1 LDAGDY
7 LDSVPFLRYLIAGK
21 LQRDFLLPLNGKPS
35 LDISGGSLIYS
46 AVGLRIW
53 DQGIGLISRAG
64 EDYPKEW
71 LQKFEQH
78 GFDCRG
84 IKILSDALDM
94 RSFAAYTE
102 EGETREVDNP
112 VAHFSRLGIQFPK
125 SLLGYSAT
133 TRSIDSRVQPSEFT
147 IRASDFPPYYLDAT
161 AAHIAPLDFLSQSL
175 LPSLFRQGHITTL
188 TMDPSAGSMN
198 PTFRDDLSAMLR
210 GVNVF
215 LCSEE
220 KLRNLYQG
228 ISEDLWTMIEMVA
241 AYDCEV
247 VVVKRGSRGQVVYDR
262 ARRQR
267 WLIPAYPATVV
278 DPTGAGDAFS
288 GGFLAG
294 FRQTYDPLEAALRG
308 NISASLVIEGSGP
321 FYALDTLPNLPNLRL
336 EKLRDMVSKV

>member
-1 LDAGDY
+1 M
-7 LDSVPFLRYLIAGK
+7 DSAPFLRYLIAGK
-21 LQRDFLLPLNGKPS
+21 LQRDYLLPLNGKPS
-35 LDISGGSLIYS
+35 LDVAGGSLIYS

-53 DQGIGLISRAG
+53 DQGIGLIARVG

-71 LQKFEQH
+71 LEKFEQH

-84 IKILSDALDM
+84 IKILPDALDV
-94 RSFAAYTE
+94 RYFAAYTE
-102 EGETREVDNP
+102 TDSREVDNP
-112 VAHFSRLGIQFPK
+112 VAHFSRLGLPFPK
-125 SLLGYSAT
+125 AMLGYSAAN
-133 TRSIDSRVQPSEFT
+133 RSIDSRVQPSELT
-147 IRASDFPPYYLDAT
+147 IRANDFPPDYLDAT
-161 AAHIAPLDFLSQSL
+161 AAHIAPVDFLSQSL

-198 PTFRDDLSAMLR
+198 PTFRDDLPAMLR

-220 KLRNLYQG
+220 KLRSLYQG
-228 ISEDLWTMIEMVA
+228 ISDDLWTMIEMIA

-262 ARRQR
+262 ARRLR
-267 WLIPAYPATVV
+267 WVVPAYPARVV

-308 NISASLVIEGSGP
+308 NISASLVVEGSGP
-321 FYALDTLPNLPNLRL
+321 FYALDTLPNLPTLRL